1 MAAPQSLTPKPVSA
15 SRSKRYFSVQDA
27 NKTLPLVRRI
37 VSDIVRTHEEVST
50 LQQEMELAKSAQQ
63 LPLQDRLQQSLGHL
77 QDYVDELTEVGCEL
91 KDYRLGLI
99 DFIGQHDGREICLC
113 WKLGEDA
120 VAYWHE
126 LHTGFSGRLPVS
138 QLNEKD

>member
-63 LPLQDRLQQSLGHL
+63 LPLQDRLQHSLGHL
-77 QDYVDELTEVGCEL
+77 QDYVDELTEAKVMGITPEFIQKAKSHGFQNLTMDKLIQL
-91 KDYRLGLI
+91 KHADI
-99 DFIGQHDGREICLC
+99 F
-113 WKLGEDA
+113 
-120 VAYWHE
+120 
-126 LHTGFSGRLPVS
+126 
-138 QLNEKD
+138 